1 MLKSSKR
8 MGQLLSMSAF
18 SGERWAF
25 NRVLEHSKKSS
36 NELLESQEYLIDVR
50 ETDEIRNSG
59 TIPNAINVPLAM
71 VETVLSSPSAF
82 RSKSIRPF
90 PSTSADKLICTCQS
104 GMRASR
110 AAVTAQS
117 LGFENVAVYPGS
129 FSDWSSQFQSK

>member
-59 TIPNAINVPLAM
+59 TIPNAIKRTSCS
-71 VETVLSSPSAF
+71 E
-82 RSKSIRPF
+82 SK
-90 PSTSADKLICTCQS
+90 K
-104 GMRASR
+104 
-110 AAVTAQS
+110 
-117 LGFENVAVYPGS
+117 
-129 FSDWSSQFQSK
+129 